1 MAEGNR
7 NFHDFLSPN
16 NIVCRSKAADG
27 RELLVT
33 LLDILKRHF
42 PELDRDCALREVM
55 AREELFP
62 TLIAPGLAVPHAR
75 LPGLAEP
82 LVAMGLSQEGV
93 AFGSPEDDPVRVM
106 ILVLTPEDDPNLHM
120 QLLAALA
127 MDFSQPD
134 AIGTVSHLATPAE
147 VIAYFSGNLIA
158 IADYLTAGDVMRE
171 NIPTLKETDPLRHAI
186 AMFATSQAEEIPVL
200 DREGDLRGVVALRD
214 LLQFSLPEHLLWMED
229 LSPIYRFQ
237 PFADMLKSSGDT
249 RIADVMREEFLKVD
263 RDVPAIQL
271 AKLFLVHHLRQ
282 LVITGKDGRLA
293 GVVELKEFCAKL
305 FWE

>member
-1 MAEGNR
+1 MAESNR

-93 AFGSPEDDPVRVM
+93 AFGSPEDDPVGVM

-171 NIPTLKETDPLRHAI
+171 NIPTLKETDTLRHAI

-200 DREGDLRGVVALRD
+200 DREGDLR
-214 LLQFSLPEHLLWMED
+214 
-229 LSPIYRFQ
+229 
-237 PFADMLKSSGDT
+237 FADMLKSSGDT

>member
-134 AIGTVSHLATPAE
+134 AIGTVSQIGRA
-147 VIAYFSGNLIA
+147 SC
-158 IADYLTAGDVMRE
+158 RE
-171 NIPTLKETDPLRHAI
+171 R
-186 AMFATSQAEEIPVL
+186 V
-200 DREGDLRGVVALRD
+200 
-214 LLQFSLPEHLLWMED
+214 
-229 LSPIYRFQ
+229 
-237 PFADMLKSSGDT
+237 
-249 RIADVMREEFLKVD
+249 
-263 RDVPAIQL
+263 
-271 AKLFLVHHLRQ
+271 
-282 LVITGKDGRLA
+282 
-293 GVVELKEFCAKL
+293 
-305 FWE
+305 

>member
-1 MAEGNR
+1 MAESNR

-93 AFGSPEDDPVRVM
+93 AFGSPEDDPVGVM
-106 ILVLTPEDDPNLHM
+106 ILVLTPEDAPNLHM

-171 NIPTLKETDPLRHAI
+171 NIPTLKETDTLRHAI

-200 DREGDLRGVVALRD
+200 DREGDLR
-214 LLQFSLPEHLLWMED
+214 
-229 LSPIYRFQ
+229 
-237 PFADMLKSSGDT
+237 FADMLKSSGDT